1 MCVRRF
7 FFNGR
12 RKTYDEVLG
21 HLGGDRCC
29 GCSALPSVLFFVL
42 QANVREKH
50 IQAMQDAGAF
60 QSGHGG
66 QVNNIQQR

>member
-1 MCVRRF
+1 MCVRHF

-12 RKTYDEVLG
+12 RKTYGEVHV
-21 HLGGDRCC
+21 HLGRVRCR
-29 GCSALPSVLFFVL
+29 GCSALPSALLFVL

-66 QVNNIQQR
+66 QVNNI